1 MFFFQG
7 VFIYYFCS
15 KIICLINDYYI
26 FKLWSPTVNS
36 IFICIHGIFP
46 SISLDE
52 TPNLYIWHS
61 ILLRYIYISVL
72 SQSIFYFLKPNI
84 YWYDHVNYNPSKNLI
99 SSGNRT
105 NFSVESCLTNGH
117 MNFCYH
123 NVSIVNFSTF

>member
-1 MFFFQG
+1 MTSLMMASDTCC
-7 VFIYYFCS
+7 IYVLLHD
-15 KIICLINDYYI
+15 LIHWHTFNVD
-26 FKLWSPTVNS
+26 NS

-46 SISLDE
+46 SISLDQIF
-52 TPNLYIWHS
+52 TFDIS
-61 ILLRYIYISVL
+61 IIPFCSDIYIYISVL
-72 SQSIFYFLKPNI
+72 SQSIIYFLKPNI

-105 NFSVESCLTNGH
+105 NFSVESCLTSGH